1 MLADFLP
8 FPHDK
13 GHDLFSNNR
22 ELALFHPCRIQRV
35 HQTREKWQ
43 NDPHLPLLAF
53 LISAM

>member
-22 ELALFHPCRIQRV
+22 ALTFFHSCRIQRV